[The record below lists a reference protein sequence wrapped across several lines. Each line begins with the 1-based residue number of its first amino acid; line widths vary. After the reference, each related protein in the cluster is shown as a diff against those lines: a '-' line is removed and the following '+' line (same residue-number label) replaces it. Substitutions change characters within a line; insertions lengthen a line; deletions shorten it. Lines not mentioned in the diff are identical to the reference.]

1 MAGSAAAV
9 VAVAGSGKWLVVCEC
24 TIMVGGRPP
33 VGPGSWQRWW
43 AGCEVAS
50 MVAAVGGAVVT
61 VVGRAVLIA
70 GAGDCSAVN
79 AAAVAVMSAV
89 AAVVAGG

>member
-9 VAVAGSGKWLVVCEC
+9 VAVAGSGKWLVVCGC

-33 VGPGSWQRWW
+33 VGPGSWQGWW
-43 AGCEVAS
+43 AGCGVAS
-50 MVAAVGGAVVT
+50 IAAAVDGEVVAVV
-61 VVGRAVLIA
+61 GLAMLIA
-70 GAGDCSAVN
+70 GTGDCSAAR
-79 AAAVAVMSAV
+79 AAAVAVISAA